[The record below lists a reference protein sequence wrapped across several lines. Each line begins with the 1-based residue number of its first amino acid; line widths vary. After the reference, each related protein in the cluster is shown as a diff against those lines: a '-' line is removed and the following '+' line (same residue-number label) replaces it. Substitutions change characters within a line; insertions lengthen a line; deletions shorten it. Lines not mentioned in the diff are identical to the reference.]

1 MVPNFWTAIYIYRM
15 DKDAEIRTEKRETNR
30 GSEEGYKKVLKTK
43 VENRELMDNE
53 RRIKKGDGGG
63 GFFFNAGKSKP
74 KVLFFLRNLTLDEE
88 RK

>member
-30 GSEEGYKKVLKTK
+30 GSEEGYRKVLKTK

-63 GFFFNAGKSKP
+63 GFFSTQVNPSRKCC
-74 KVLFFLRNLTLDEE
+74 FFCVI
-88 RK
+88 